1 MKKISEI
8 ENRLD
13 NANQKIEKLK
23 KDTRFLVGNAY
34 KFDRASDLIWEAIDL
49 IHREKKYLRDF

>member
-1 MKKISEI
+1 MNLITKKITDQLNEKISEI

-23 KDTRFLVGNAY
+23 KDTR
-34 KFDRASDLIWEAIDL
+34 
-49 IHREKKYLRDF
+49 KKINYL